1 MKNERLD
8 LIKLD
13 VEGAEL
19 AALHG
24 AARVV
29 DKFHPTIIFECGSE
43 YGLVEQRLSRRDL
56 YNFIIVDLKYN
67 IFTFVDFLFD
77 KGPMSFGEFEKC
89 GLYPFRAFNFIAS
102 SR

>member
-1 MKNERLD
+1 M
-8 LIKLD
+8 
-13 VEGAEL
+13 

-29 DKFHPTIIFECGSE
+29 GKFHPAIIFECGSE
-43 YGLVEQRLSRRDL
+43 YDLVKQGLSRRDL
-56 YNFIIVDLKYN
+56 YNFITDDLKYN

-77 KGPMSFGEFEKC
+77 KGPMSFDEFEKC

-102 SR
+102 PR